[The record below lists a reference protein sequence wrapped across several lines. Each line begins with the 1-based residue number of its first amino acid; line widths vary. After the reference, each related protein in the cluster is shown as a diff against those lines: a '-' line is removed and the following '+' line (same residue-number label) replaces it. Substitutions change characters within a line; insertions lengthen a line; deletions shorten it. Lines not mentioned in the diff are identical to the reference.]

1 MTRVVMTR
9 VVMTRVSMNRV
20 VMTRV
25 ASLAAGDHVRG
36 RRLPHS
42 LLRARKS
49 HLVTG
54 YKMGARD
61 RGAFIPP

>member
-1 MTRVVMTR
+1 LVNRRDVVMNR
-9 VVMTRVSMNRV
+9 VVMTRVSMNH
-20 VMTRV
+20 V